1 MGSSFYFKVEDQE
14 TMGDWVL
21 SLMRDRYRVIS
32 EERSAYQD
40 AQTDMSETI
49 SAAKAQT
56 AKLEKQNVAITE
68 DLEAAKKLREETAS
82 ILRSSLVVLGV
93 N

>member
-1 MGSSFYFKVEDQE
+1 
-14 TMGDWVL
+14 MGDWVL

-40 AQTDMSETI
+40 AQGDMSETI

-56 AKLEKQNVAITE
+56 AKLEEKNRLVSE
-68 DLEAAKKLREETAS
+68 DLAAVQKLREETTA

-93 N
+93 RR